1 MTTIKTGCCGFPKGR
16 KEYFRHF
23 SLTEVQ
29 QTFYKMPKL
38 ETATRWRE
46 EAPPDFEFTLK
57 ASQLITHPYNSPTYR
72 KAGIKPAP
80 GKESNYGFFRPTEE
94 VHQAWDQTKLFA
106 QALDCKLIVF
116 QCPPSFTETP
126 ENIDNLRNFF
136 KPLKESGFTLVWEPR
151 RGWTE
156 ETVKSLCEELGLIHC
171 VDPMVSSP
179 LYGKPR
185 YFRLH
190 GGTRYWHRYAE
201 EELAQLKEIA
211 TTGDTYVLFN
221 NLNMFNDALAFKQ
234 LIEGNE

>member
-1 MTTIKTGCCGFPKGR
+1 MTMVKTGCCGFSKGR

-23 SLTEVQ
+23 ALTEVQ

-38 ETATRWRE
+38 ETAAKWRE
-46 EAPPDFEFTLK
+46 EAPPDFEFTMK
-57 ASQLITHPYNSPTYR
+57 APQLITHPSNSPTYR
-72 KAGIKPAP
+72 KAGIKPGP

-94 VHQAWDQTKLFA
+94 VYQAWDQTKLFA
-106 QALDCKLIVF
+106 QALDCHVVVF

-126 ENIDNLRNFF
+126 EHIDNLRNFF
-136 KPLKESGFTLVWEPR
+136 KPLQGSGFTLVWEPR

-156 ETVKSLCEELGLIHC
+156 ETIKSLCEELGLVHC
-171 VDPMVSSP
+171 VDPMMSTS

-190 GGTRYWHRYAE
+190 GGARYRHRYTE
-201 EELAQLKEIA
+201 EELAHLKEIA
-211 TTGDTYVLFN
+211 TTEDTYVLFN

-234 LIEGNE
+234 LINIH